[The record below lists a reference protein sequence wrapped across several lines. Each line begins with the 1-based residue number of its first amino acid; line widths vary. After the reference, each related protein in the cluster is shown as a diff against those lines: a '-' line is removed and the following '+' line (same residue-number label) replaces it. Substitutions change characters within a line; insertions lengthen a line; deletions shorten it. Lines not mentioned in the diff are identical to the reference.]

1 MLDVISI
8 ASLLVIF
15 QIKHFVADYPLQTPY
30 MLGKFKPFPQ
40 FIWPLAAHA
49 GVHTIFTVVI
59 ALAYQRYDLVMSLAL
74 LDFTTHFV
82 IDRLKA
88 SPALLGRFKPDQKQF
103 WWALGFDQ
111 MAHQFVMILCVL
123 ILMGG

>member
-1 MLDVISI
+1 MLDVVSI
-8 ASLLVIF
+8 AILLVIF
-15 QIKHFVADYPLQTPY
+15 QVKHFVADYPLQTSY

-40 FIWPLAAHA
+40 FICPLAAHA
-49 GVHTIFTVVI
+49 GVHAAFTVII
-59 ALAYQRYDLVMSLAL
+59 AVAYQRYDLVVSLAL
-74 LDFTTHFV
+74 LDFTTHFA

-111 MAHQFVMILCVL
+111 MAHQFVMLLCAL
-123 ILMGG
+123 ILVGV